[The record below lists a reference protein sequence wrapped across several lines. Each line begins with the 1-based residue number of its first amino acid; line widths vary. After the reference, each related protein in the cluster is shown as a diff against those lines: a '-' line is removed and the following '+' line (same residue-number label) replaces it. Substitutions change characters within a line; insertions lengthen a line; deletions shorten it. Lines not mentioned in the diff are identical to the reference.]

1 MFWYR
6 SGQALEK
13 YEYQQEIPPW
23 TLDCSHLPSGHVWR
37 DLTFCSVFV
46 NIYKTN
52 TQEGVVVLCAL
63 RLFQLAFVSM
73 HGRTC
78 WRFSDVGAFLFDPSS
93 WSHGLELANWKPA
106 MP

>member
-1 MFWYR
+1 M
-6 SGQALEK
+6 
-13 YEYQQEIPPW
+13 
-23 TLDCSHLPSGHVWR
+23 
-37 DLTFCSVFV
+37 

-78 WRFSDVGAFLFDPSS
+78 WRFSDVDAFLFDPVKLVT
-93 WSHGLELANWKPA
+93 WPGIGELAA
-106 MP
+106 SHALE

>member
-1 MFWYR
+1 MSTNRKFHP
-6 SGQALEK
+6 G
-13 YEYQQEIPPW
+13 
-23 TLDCSHLPSGHVWR
+23 HLIVRICQVAMCGWDLWR

-78 WRFSDVGAFLFDPSS
+78 WRFSDVDAFLFDPVKLVT
-93 WSHGLELANWKPA
+93 WPGIGELEASHALE
-106 MP
+106 